1 MFEKTL
7 IPVAYGERP
16 EEVRK
21 AGTILKTLGANSVC
35 LYHVNEPGSFFRGAD
50 LSWLTLLSE
59 ALEETGLVV
68 EVKTGE
74 GHIAS
79 AIAETALLEG
89 VDGIYMKAKRRWHI
103 ETMLL
108 GSVSRDL
115 LRLADVP
122 VFVHK
127 VRPRLPDDGADPA
140 QSDLNVLYAT
150 DLDEASARTLPY
162 VMEFAGAWCHVLHV
176 RGRMADPLAER
187 VRREAVERELGT
199 VAEELRP
206 YFGRVTV
213 EQQIGD
219 PAAQVLYVSDQIE
232 ADVVVLGR
240 KSAAFLSAPMGYTA
254 ERIVTGSRA
263 SIFLVPQPGRRNGS

>member
-7 IPVAYGERP
+7 VPVAYGERP
-16 EEVRK
+16 EELMKIGR
-21 AGTILKTLGANSVC
+21 ILRSLGANSIC

-50 LSWLTLLSE
+50 ISWLTLLSE
-59 ALEETGLVV
+59 ALEEMGLTV
-68 EVKTGE
+68 ETKTGN

-79 AIAETALLEG
+79 AIAEAALL
-89 VDGIYMKAKRRWHI
+89 DGFDAIYMKAKRRWHI

-108 GSVSRDL
+108 GSISRDL

-127 VRPRLPDDGADPA
+127 ARPRLPVSGAELDRR
-140 QSDLNVLYAT
+140 DLKILYAT
-150 DLDEASARTLPY
+150 DLDEASNRLLPY
-162 VMEFAGAWCHVLHV
+162 VMEFAGAWCHLLHV

-187 VRREAVERELGT
+187 VRREAVEGKLHA

-206 YFGRVTV
+206 YFERVTF
-213 EQQIGD
+213 EQRIGD

-232 ADVVVLGR
+232 ADAVVLGR
-240 KSAAFLSAPMGYTA
+240 KSPAFLSAPMGYTA

-263 SIFLVPQPGRRNGS
+263 SIFLVPQPGRRNAS

>member
-7 IPVAYGERP
+7 VPVAYGERP
-16 EEVRK
+16 EELMK
-21 AGTILKTLGANSVC
+21 IGKILRSLGANAIC

-59 ALEETGLVV
+59 ALEETGLNV
-68 EVKTGE
+68 EAKTGN

-79 AIAETALLEG
+79 AIADAALL
-89 VDGIYMKAKRRWHI
+89 DGFDAIYMKAKRRWHL

-127 VRPRLPDDGADPA
+127 VRPRLPGSEAELDRR
-140 QSDLNVLYAT
+140 DLKILYAT
-150 DLDEASARTLPY
+150 DLDETSNRLLPY
-162 VMEFAGAWCHVLHV
+162 VMEFRGAWCHLLHV

-187 VRREAVERELGT
+187 ARQEAVDGELHA

-206 YFGRVTV
+206 YFERVTF
-213 EQQIGD
+213 EQRIGD
-219 PAAQVLYVSDQIE
+219 PAGQVLYVSDQIE

-240 KSAAFLSAPMGYTA
+240 KSPAFLFAPMGDTA
-254 ERIVTGSRA
+254 ERIVVGSRA
-263 SIFLVPQPGRRNGS
+263 SIFLVPQPGRRNAS

>member
-1 MFEKTL
+1 MFEKML

-16 EEVRK
+16 EELRK
-21 AGTILKTLGANSVC
+21 VGKILKSLGASSVC

-59 ALEETGLVV
+59 ALEETGLTV
-68 EVKTGE
+68 EVKMGG

-89 VDGIYMKAKRRWHI
+89 ADGIYMKAKRRWHI

-127 VRPRLPDDGADPA
+127 VRPRLPDDGAEPDR
-140 QSDLNVLYAT
+140 SDLNVLYAT
-150 DLDEASARTLPY
+150 DLDETSNRLLPY
-162 VMEFAGAWCHVLHV
+162 VMEFAGAWCHVLHI

-187 VRREAVERELGT
+187 VRREAVDRELGT

-206 YFGRVTV
+206 YFERVTF
-213 EQQIGD
+213 EQRIGD
-219 PAAQVLYVSDQIE
+219 PAGQVLYVSDQIE

-240 KSAAFLSAPMGYTA
+240 RSAAFLSAPMGYTA
-254 ERIVTGSRA
+254 ERIVTGSKA
-263 SIFLVPQPGRRNGS
+263 SIFLVPQPGSRNAS

>member
-21 AGTILKTLGANSVC
+21 AGKILKTLGANSVC

-89 VDGIYMKAKRRWHI
+89 ADGIYMKAKRRWHI

-108 GSVSRDL
+108 GSVSR
-115 LRLADVP
+115 
-122 VFVHK
+122 
-127 VRPRLPDDGADPA
+127 
-140 QSDLNVLYAT
+140 
-150 DLDEASARTLPY
+150 
-162 VMEFAGAWCHVLHV
+162 
-176 RGRMADPLAER
+176 
-187 VRREAVERELGT
+187 
-199 VAEELRP
+199 
-206 YFGRVTV
+206 
-213 EQQIGD
+213 
-219 PAAQVLYVSDQIE
+219 
-232 ADVVVLGR
+232 
-240 KSAAFLSAPMGYTA
+240 
-254 ERIVTGSRA
+254 
-263 SIFLVPQPGRRNGS
+263 

>member
-1 MFEKTL
+1 MLEKVL

-16 EEVRK
+16 EELRK
-21 AGTILKTLGANSVC
+21 AGKILKSLGASSVC

-50 LSWLTLLSE
+50 LSWLTLLAE
-59 ALEETGLVV
+59 ALEESGLAV
-68 EVKTGE
+68 EVKMGD

-108 GSVSRDL
+108 GSISRDL

-127 VRPRLPDDGADPA
+127 IRPHLSDDGAEIDR
-140 QSDLNVLYAT
+140 SDLKILYAT
-150 DLDEASARTLPY
+150 DLDEASTPPLPY
-162 VMEFAGAWCHVLHV
+162 VMEFRGAWCHVLHV
-176 RGRMADPLAER
+176 RRRMADPLAER
-187 VRREAVERELGT
+187 VRRETVDRELGT
-199 VAEELRP
+199 VAEKLHP
-206 YFGRVTV
+206 YFGRVTI
-213 EQQIGD
+213 EQRIGD
-219 PAAQVLYVSDQIE
+219 PAAEVLYVSDQIE

-240 KSAAFLSAPMGYTA
+240 KSPAFLSAPMGGTA

-263 SIFLVPQPGRRNGS
+263 SIFLVPQLGSRNAS

>member
-7 IPVAYGERP
+7 VPVAYGERP
-16 EEVRK
+16 EELMKIGRVLRS
-21 AGTILKTLGANSVC
+21 LGAESIC

-50 LSWLTLLSE
+50 LSWLTLLAE
-59 ALEETGLVV
+59 ALEEMGLSV
-68 EVKTGE
+68 EVKTGN

-89 VDGIYMKAKRRWHI
+89 ADGIYMKAKRRWHI

-108 GSVSRDL
+108 GSVSQNL

-127 VRPRLPDDGADPA
+127 IRPRLPDNGVELDRR
-140 QSDLNVLYAT
+140 DLKVLYAT
-150 DLDEASARTLPY
+150 DLGETSNRLLPY
-162 VMEFAGAWCHVLHV
+162 VMEFAGAWCHLLHV

-187 VRREAVERELGT
+187 VRREAVDGKLHA

-206 YFGRVTV
+206 YFGQVTS
-213 EQQIGD
+213 EQRIGE
-219 PAAQVLYVSDQIE
+219 PATQVLYVSDRIE
-232 ADVVVLGR
+232 ADIVVLGR
-240 KSAAFLSAPMGYTA
+240 KGPAFLSAPMGDTA
-254 ERIVTGSRA
+254 ERVVTGSMA
-263 SIFLVPQPGRRNGS
+263 SIFLVPQPGSRHAS

>member
-21 AGTILKTLGANSVC
+21 VGTILKSLGAGSVC

-50 LSWLTLLSE
+50 LSWLTLLAE
-59 ALEETGLVV
+59 ALEETGLAV

-127 VRPRLPDDGADPA
+127 VRPRLPDDGAEPDH
-140 QSDLNVLYAT
+140 SDLAVLYAT
-150 DLDEASARTLPY
+150 DLDEASARPLPY
-162 VMEFAGAWCHVLHV
+162 VMEFRGAWCHVLHV

-187 VRREAVERELGT
+187 VRREAVDEQLNA

-206 YFGRVTV
+206 YFGRVTA
-213 EQQIGD
+213 EQRIGN
-219 PAAQVLYVSDQIE
+219 PAAQVLHVSDRIE

-240 KSAAFLSAPMGYTA
+240 KSPAFLSAPMGDTA
-254 ERIVTGSRA
+254 ERIVTGSSA
-263 SIFLVPQPGRRNGS
+263 SIFLVPQPGSRNAS

>member
-7 IPVAYGERP
+7 MPVAYGERP
-16 EEVRK
+16 EEVGK
-21 AGTILKTLGANSVC
+21 AGGLLTNLGVRSTC

-50 LSWLTLLSE
+50 LSWLTLLAE
-59 ALEETGLVV
+59 ALEETGLIV

-79 AIAETALLEG
+79 SIAETALLEG
-89 VDGIYMKAKRRWHI
+89 VDSIYLKAKRRWHI

-108 GSVSRDL
+108 GSISRDL

-127 VRPRLPDDGADPA
+127 VRPRLPDGGAELDR
-140 QSDLNVLYAT
+140 SDLTILYAT
-150 DLDEASARTLPY
+150 DLDEASARPLPY
-162 VMEFAGAWCHVLHV
+162 VMEFQGAWCHLLHV
-176 RGRMADPLAER
+176 RGRMADPTTEE
-187 VRREAVERELGT
+187 VQREAVDKQLHA

-206 YFGRVTV
+206 YFGRVTF
-213 EQQIGD
+213 EARIGN
-219 PAAQVLYVSDQIE
+219 PAAEVLHVSDQIE
-232 ADVVVLGR
+232 ADVIVLGR
-240 KSAAFLSAPMGYTA
+240 KSPAFLSAPMGDTA

-263 SIFLVPQPGRRNGS
+263 SIFLVPQPGGRNGS

>member
-1 MFEKTL
+1 MLEKML

-16 EEVRK
+16 EELRK
-21 AGTILKTLGANSVC
+21 AGKILKSLGASSVC

-50 LSWLTLLSE
+50 LSWLTLLAE
-59 ALEETGLVV
+59 ALEESGLAV
-68 EVKTGE
+68 EVKMGD

-108 GSVSRDL
+108 GSISRDL

-127 VRPRLPDDGADPA
+127 VRPRLFDDGAEIDR
-140 QSDLNVLYAT
+140 SDLKILYAT
-150 DLDEASARTLPY
+150 DLDEASARPLPY
-162 VMEFAGAWCHVLHV
+162 VMEFRGAWCHVLHV
-176 RGRMADPLAER
+176 RRRMADPLAER
-187 VRREAVERELGT
+187 VRRETVDRELGT
-199 VAEELRP
+199 VAEKLHP
-206 YFGRVTV
+206 YFGRVTI
-213 EQQIGD
+213 EQRIGD
-219 PAAQVLYVSDQIE
+219 PAAEVLYVSDQIE

-240 KSAAFLSAPMGYTA
+240 KSPAFLSAPMGGTA

-263 SIFLVPQPGRRNGS
+263 SIFLVPQLGSRNAS

>member
-1 MFEKTL
+1 MFEKML

-21 AGTILKTLGANSVC
+21 AGKILKSLGASSVC

-59 ALEETGLVV
+59 ALEEAELTV

-127 VRPRLPDDGADPA
+127 VRPRLPDDGDGRE
-140 QSDLNVLYAT
+140 DLTVLYAT
-150 DLDEASARTLPY
+150 DLDETSARPLPY
-162 VMEFAGAWCHVLHV
+162 VMEFQGAWCHLLHV

-206 YFGRVTV
+206 YFGRVTI
-213 EQQIGD
+213 EQRIGD
-219 PAAQVLYVSDQIE
+219 PAGQVLYVSDQIE

-263 SIFLVPQPGRRNGS
+263 SIFLVPQPGSRNAS

>member
-16 EEVRK
+16 EELRK
-21 AGTILKTLGANSVC
+21 AGTILKSLGASSVC

-50 LSWLTLLSE
+50 LSWLTLLAE

-68 EVKTGE
+68 EIKMGD

-127 VRPRLPDDGADPA
+127 VRPRLPDDGAEPGH
-140 QSDLNVLYAT
+140 SDLAVLYAT
-150 DLDEASARTLPY
+150 DLDETSARPLPY
-162 VMEFAGAWCHVLHV
+162 VMEFRGAWCHVLHV

-187 VRREAVERELGT
+187 VRREAVDEQLNA

-206 YFGRVTV
+206 YFERVTA
-213 EQQIGD
+213 EQRIGD
-219 PAAQVLYVSDQIE
+219 PAAQVLHVSDRIE

-240 KSAAFLSAPMGYTA
+240 KSPAFLSAPMGYTA
-254 ERIVTGSRA
+254 ERIVTGSSA
-263 SIFLVPQPGRRNGS
+263 SIFLVPQQGSRNAS

>member
-1 MFEKTL
+1 MLEKTL
-7 IPVAYGERP
+7 IPVAYKERP
-16 EEVRK
+16 EELRK
-21 AGTILKTLGANSVC
+21 VGRMLKTLGANSVC

-59 ALEETGLVV
+59 ALEEAGLIV

-79 AIAETALLEG
+79 AIAEAALLEG
-89 VDGIYMKAKRRWHI
+89 ADGIYMKAKRRWHI

-122 VFVHK
+122 VLVHK
-127 VRPRLPDDGADPA
+127 VRPRLPDDGTEPD
-140 QSDLNVLYAT
+140 QSDLNILYAT
-150 DLDEASARTLPY
+150 DLDEASARPLPY

-187 VRREAVERELGT
+187 TRREAVERELHT

-213 EQQIGD
+213 EERIGD
-219 PAAQVLYVSDQIE
+219 PAAQVLHVSDRIE

-240 KSAAFLSAPMGYTA
+240 KSPAFLSAPMGETA
-254 ERIVTGSRA
+254 ERIVTGSSA
-263 SIFLVPQPGRRNGS
+263 SIFLVPQPGRRNAS

>member
-1 MFEKTL
+1 MLEKML

-16 EEVRK
+16 EELRK
-21 AGTILKTLGANSVC
+21 AGKILKSLGVSSVC

-50 LSWLTLLSE
+50 LSWLTLLAE
-59 ALEETGLVV
+59 ALEESGLAV
-68 EVKTGE
+68 EIKTGD

-89 VDGIYMKAKRRWHI
+89 VDCIYMKAKRRWHI

-108 GSVSRDL
+108 GSISRDL

-127 VRPRLPDDGADPA
+127 IRPRLSDDGAEIDR
-140 QSDLNVLYAT
+140 SDLKILYAT
-150 DLDEASARTLPY
+150 DLDEASTPPLPY
-162 VMEFAGAWCHVLHV
+162 VMEFRGAWCHVLHV
-176 RGRMADPLAER
+176 RRRMADPLAER
-187 VRREAVERELGT
+187 VRRETVDRELGT
-199 VAEELRP
+199 VAEKLHP
-206 YFGRVTV
+206 YFGRVTI
-213 EQQIGD
+213 EQRIGD
-219 PAAQVLYVSDQIE
+219 PAAEVLYVSDQIE

-240 KSAAFLSAPMGYTA
+240 KSPAFLSAPMGGTA

-263 SIFLVPQPGRRNGS
+263 SIFLVPQLGSRNAS

>member
-7 IPVAYGERP
+7 VPVAYGERP
-16 EEVRK
+16 EELMKIGRVLRS
-21 AGTILKTLGANSVC
+21 LGAESIC

-50 LSWLTLLSE
+50 LSWLTPLAE
-59 ALEETGLVV
+59 ALEEMGLSV
-68 EVKTGE
+68 EVKTGN

-89 VDGIYMKAKRRWHI
+89 ADGIYMKAKRRWHI

-108 GSVSRDL
+108 GSVSQNL

-127 VRPRLPDDGADPA
+127 IRPRLPDNGVELDRR
-140 QSDLNVLYAT
+140 DLKVLYAT
-150 DLDEASARTLPY
+150 DLGETSNRLLPY
-162 VMEFAGAWCHVLHV
+162 VMEFAGAWCHLLHV

-187 VRREAVERELGT
+187 VRREAVDGKLHA

-206 YFGRVTV
+206 YFGQVTS
-213 EQQIGD
+213 EQRIGE
-219 PAAQVLYVSDQIE
+219 PATQVLYVSDRIE
-232 ADVVVLGR
+232 ADIVVLGR
-240 KSAAFLSAPMGYTA
+240 KGPAFLSAPMGDTA
-254 ERIVTGSRA
+254 ERVVTGSMA
-263 SIFLVPQPGRRNGS
+263 SIFLVPQPGSRHAS